1 LNATTDGFVR
11 VEILARADCEAK
23 GMAIAVVQRA
33 VDETGVPARIDV
45 VEVSSLAQAKKRRLL
60 GSPTVLV
67 DGRDVDPGA
76 NGGEFTLEDRV
87 YRTDRGLAGWPDA
100 RWVRDA
106 LLRAVAKTTSN
117 GNHDH

>member
-1 LNATTDGFVR
+1 MSTTSDGPVR
-11 VEILARADCEAK
+11 VEILARADCEAR
-23 GMAIAVVQRA
+23 GMAIAVVERA
-33 VDETGVPARIDV
+33 VYDTGVPTQIDV
-45 VEVSSLAQAKKRRLL
+45 VEVSSLAQARKRRLF

-76 NGGEFTLEDRV
+76 SPGEFSLEDRV

-100 RWVRDA
+100 RWVREA

-117 GNHDH
+117 GRH